1 MISKMSIRG
10 AAAYKNVGNQS
21 GAEFANPHRLIQML
35 LEGALEKML
44 IAKSALERGDILGK
58 SENISWAIRIIG
70 GLQASLDA
78 DKGGEIAETLGS
90 LYAFV
95 VTHLS
100 KANAENAP
108 EKIQECIDI
117 IKNVK
122 EGWDGISEEAEKI
135 FQQQVQSGN

>member
-1 MISKMSIRG
+1 MSVRG

-44 IAKSALERGDILGK
+44 IAKTFLERGDIQGK

-70 GLQASLDA
+70 GLQASLDD

-90 LYAFV
+90 LYNFV
-95 VTHLS
+95 VSHLS
-100 KANAENAP
+100 TANADNDP
-108 EKIQECIDI
+108 SKIEQCIDI
-117 IKNVK
+117 IKNIK

-135 FQQQVQSGN
+135 FQQQAKSGE